1 MKKEYHKSKNIG
13 TDNFFAKSDF
23 SMYNLKT
30 MKTTVKELSYDKVKT
45 LPLRKLEK
53 PVKPAMFWR
62 WLIKTLAKS
71 DLKATHFKC
80 NYIGMEKLSKKEP
93 CLVLMNHSCFMDL
106 EIAETVL
113 YPRPLNIVCTSDGF
127 VGKNWLMRSI
137 GCIPTNKF
145 IADFVMVKNM
155 KYALDTLKSSVLMY
169 PEASYSFDGTATPL
183 PETLGRCL
191 KLLNVPVVMIR
202 TYGAFARNP
211 LYNNLQVRKVDV
223 SADVKYLLSPEDIQQ
238 KSIDELNAILKEE
251 FTFDNWKWQ
260 QENKVV
266 INEPFRADCLN
277 RVLYKCCVCGDE
289 GNMKGYETELKC
301 MHCGAKWI
309 LGETGF
315 LEMKSNG
322 HATEKGS
329 PTPFT
334 HVPDWYNWQR
344 EQVRKEIDE
353 GIYQIEADVD
363 IYMMVD
369 TKAIYKVGSGHL
381 THSND
386 GFVLD
391 GCEGKLHYEQKPKAT
406 YSLYS
411 DYYWYEIGDMICI
424 GDMKTL
430 YYCFPKGAG
439 DIVTKARIGTEE
451 LFKKLK

>member
-1 MKKEYHKSKNIG
+1 
-13 TDNFFAKSDF
+13 
-23 SMYNLKT
+23 
-30 MKTTVKELSYDKVKT
+30 MKTTVKELPYEKVMA
-45 LPLRKLEK
+45 LPPRKLQK
-53 PVKPAMFWR
+53 PVKPAPFWR
-62 WLIKTLAKS
+62 WLIKTLAKG
-71 DLKATHFKC
+71 DLKATHFKA
-80 NYIGMEKLSKKEP
+80 NFSGMEKLGKKEP

-106 EIAETVL
+106 EIAESVL

-155 KYALDTLKSSVLMY
+155 KYALETLKSSVLMY

-191 KLLNVPVVMIR
+191 KVLNVPVIMIR

-223 SADVKYLLSPEDIQQ
+223 SADVKYLLSPEDILN
-238 KSIDELNAILKEE
+238 KSVDELNSILKKE

-260 QENKVV
+260 QDNKVV

-277 RVLYKCCVCGDE
+277 RVLYKCSVCGEE
-289 GNMKGYETELKC
+289 GNMKGYQTELKC
-301 MHCGAKWI
+301 MHCGAKWE
-309 LGETGF
+309 LTENGF
-315 LEMKSNG
+315 LQQKTEGHITDTGNRKS
-322 HATEKGS
+322 
-329 PTPFT
+329 FT
-334 HVPDWYNWQR
+334 HIPDWYNWQR
-344 EQVRKEIDE
+344 EQVRREIDE
-353 GIYQIEADVD
+353 GSYRIDADVD
-363 IYMMVD
+363 IYMLVD
-369 TKAIYKVGSGHL
+369 TKSIYKVGSGHL
-381 THSND
+381 THSSD

-391 GCEGKLHYEQKPKAT
+391 GCEGNLHYEQKPKAS

-430 YYCFPKGAG
+430 YYCFPKGTG
-439 DIVTKARIGTEE
+439 DVVAKARIGTEE
-451 LFKKLK
+451 LFKKMR

>member
-1 MKKEYHKSKNIG
+1 
-13 TDNFFAKSDF
+13 
-23 SMYNLKT
+23 
-30 MKTTVKELSYDKVKT
+30 MKTTVKELSYEQVMA
-45 LPLRKLEK
+45 LPARKLQK

-71 DLKATHFKC
+71 DLRATHFKC
-80 NYIGMEKLSKKEP
+80 NYIGMDKLGKKEP

-113 YPRPLNIVCTSDGF
+113 YPRPLNIICTSDGF
-127 VGKNWLMRSI
+127 VGKNWLMRHI

-155 KYALDTLKSSVLMY
+155 KYAVEKLKSSVLMY

-223 SADVKYLLSPEDIQQ
+223 SADVKYLLSPEEIQQ
-238 KSIDELNAILKEE
+238 KSVEELNEILKHE

-260 QENKVV
+260 QENNVV

-277 RVLYKCCVCGDE
+277 RVLYKCCVCGAE
-289 GNMKGYETELKC
+289 GRMEGKGTELKC
-301 MHCGAKWI
+301 GHCCAKWE
-309 LGETGF
+309 LTENGF
-315 LEMKSNG
+315 LNLKSEDCQVDIKNSN
-322 HATEKGS
+322 T
-329 PTPFT
+329 FT

-344 EQVRKEIDE
+344 EQVRQEIKEGLYRID
-353 GIYQIEADVD
+353 ADVD

-369 TKAIYKVGSGHL
+369 TKAIYKVGDGHL
-381 THSND
+381 THDLN

-391 GCEGKLHYEQKPKAT
+391 GCDGKLHYEQKPKAS

-430 YYCFPKGAG
+430 YYCFPKNTG
-439 DIVTKARIGTEE
+439 DIVAKARIATEE
-451 LFKKLK
+451 LYKLAQK

>member
-1 MKKEYHKSKNIG
+1 
-13 TDNFFAKSDF
+13 
-23 SMYNLKT
+23 
-30 MKTTVKELSYDKVKT
+30 MKTTVKELSYEQVMA
-45 LPLRKLEK
+45 LPARKLQK
-53 PVKPAMFWR
+53 PVKPVMFWR

-71 DLKATHFKC
+71 DLRATHFKC
-80 NYIGMEKLSKKEP
+80 NYIGMDKLGKKEP

-127 VGKNWLMRSI
+127 VGKNWLMRHI

-155 KYALDTLKSSVLMY
+155 KYALETLKSSVLMY

-211 LYNNLQVRKVDV
+211 LYNNLQVRQVDV

-238 KSIDELNAILKEE
+238 KSVDELNEILKHE

-277 RVLYKCCVCGDE
+277 RVLYKCCVCGAE
-289 GNMKGYETELKC
+289 GRMEGKGTQLKC
-301 MHCGAKWI
+301 GHCNAKWE
-309 LGETGF
+309 LTENGF
-315 LEMKSNG
+315 LNLNSEECQVDIKNSN
-322 HATEKGS
+322 S
-329 PTPFT
+329 FT

-344 EQVRKEIDE
+344 EQVRQEIKS
-353 GIYQIEADVD
+353 GLYSINADVD

-381 THSND
+381 RHDLN

-391 GCEGKLHYEQKPKAT
+391 GCDGKLHYEQKPKAS

-430 YYCFPKGAG
+430 YYCFPKNTG
-439 DIVTKARIGTEE
+439 DIVAKARIATED
-451 LFKKLK
+451 LYKLSGK